1 MVCREAKLAKRRI
14 IAEVAGSSPVTA
26 TMSKRGRFSIVITSS
41 IPARREV
48 RRFLF
53 FCDIIAK

>member
-1 MVCREAKLAKRRI
+1 
-14 IAEVAGSSPVTA
+14 
-26 TMSKRGRFSIVITSS
+26 MSKRGRFSIVITSS

-53 FCDIIAK
+53 